1 MKKKIQVS
9 EAVKGMYVA
18 ELDRPWRDT
27 PFLFQGFQITSAK
40 ELKQLSECCE
50 YIYIDTEEG
59 LDVNPMHQAAG
70 LHAGAPTQ
78 AEPVEKDIPVIMSDE
93 TVTRIAREAETRKE
107 PVYKDQVVL
116 EEELEAAREVE
127 SKTRT
132 MIYDI
137 MEDVRLGK
145 SINAAGAKQVVGQ
158 MTESIV
164 RNPDAIVCF
173 SQLKNKDE
181 YTALHSLRVCI
192 LALVFG
198 RHLGLPKEGMN
209 ILGMGA
215 LLHDVGKMRVDTSI
229 LNKPGKLSDAEFE
242 EIKSHVPKGVEILE
256 ATSGIPKAAIDVA
269 RFHHERFD
277 GTGYSGGR
285 TGGEISLFGQIG
297 GIVDCYDA
305 ITSDR
310 SYHTGMS
317 SHEALRRMYEW
328 RSRNFDPAMIE
339 QFIQCMGVYP
349 IGSLVEMNTGS
360 IGVVATINRMRRL
373 RPKVVMVL
381 TADKQPVRPT
391 KIIDL
396 YETDTCD
403 ETGHKLEISRVLPSG
418 SHGIN
423 PTDFLPIHH

>member
-1 MKKKIQVS
+1 MKKKIHVS
-9 EAVKGMYVA
+9 EAVEGMYVA
-18 ELDRPWRDT
+18 DLDRPWRET
-27 PFLFQGFQITSAK
+27 PFLFQGFEITSPK
-40 ELKQLSECCE
+40 ELKQLSECCQH
-50 YIYIDTEEG
+50 IFIDIEQG
-59 LDVNPMHQAAG
+59 LDVNPMQQAAG
-70 LHAGAPTQ
+70 LDAQAPVQ
-78 AEPVEKDIPVIMSDE
+78 AEPSTNDSPAIISDE
-93 TVTRIAREAETRKE
+93 TVNETVEDVRNRKQ
-107 PVYKDQVVL
+107 PLYKDRVSL
-116 EEELEAAREVE
+116 EEELGTAREIE
-127 SKTRT
+127 NKTRT
-132 MIYDI
+132 LIYDI

-145 SINAAGAKQVVGQ
+145 SINAAGAKQMVGQ
-158 MTESIV
+158 LTESIV

-173 SQLKNKDE
+173 SQLKDKDE

-198 RHLGLPKEGMN
+198 RHLDLPVEGLN

-215 LLHDVGKMRVDTSI
+215 LLHDVGKMRIDTSL
-229 LNKPGKLSDAEFE
+229 LNKPGKLTEPEFDE
-242 EIKSHVPKGVEILE
+242 VKSHVPKGVEILE
-256 ATSGIPKAAIDVA
+256 ATSGIPRDAIDVA

-285 TGGEISLFGQIG
+285 TGEEISLFGQIG

-328 RSRNFDPAMIE
+328 RKRNFDPGMIE

-360 IGVVATINRMRRL
+360 IGVVATINRARRL
-373 RPKVVMVL
+373 RPKVVLIL

-403 ETGHKLEISRVLPSG
+403 ITGKKLEISRVLPSG
-418 SHGIN
+418 AHGIN
-423 PTDFLPIHH
+423 PTDFLPVH